1 MKHKRRIGAD
11 IIVPFLLAV
20 VVFGG
25 LFLQKYRQASVLPTV
40 PPAQQGTAAVRKVVL
55 FFADHE
61 GRLAREAR
69 ETERCSTPTD
79 CARSLLDELFSGP
92 VGDFDDLLPEWTSIN
107 DVTLAGDTVT
117 VDLDRVFSENLPSGS
132 SSEMLAVYA
141 IVNTICANLP
151 EVRQVRITIDGD
163 PRSRLRHLDL
173 SEPLEPNYELEAP
186 HQSPVR
192 PLAPPVRVAPR

>member
-1 MKHKRRIGAD
+1 MKYKRRVGAD
-11 IIVPFLLAV
+11 IIIPFLLAV

-40 PPAQQGTAAVRKVVL
+40 PPAQQGAAAVRKVVL

-61 GRLAREAR
+61 GHLAREAR
-69 ETERCSTPTD
+69 ETERCTTPSD

-107 DVTLAGDTVT
+107 DVTLTGDTVT
-117 VDLDRVFSENLPSGS
+117 VDLDRVFADNLPGGS

-141 IVNTICANLP
+141 IVNTVCVNLP
-151 EVRQVRITIDGD
+151 EVRQVKITIDGN
-163 PRSRLRHLDL
+163 PQSRLKHLDL
-173 SEPLEPNYELEAP
+173 SAPLEPNYELEEP
-186 HQSPVR
+186 HQ
-192 PLAPPVRVAPR
+192 PPEPSAGGAPR